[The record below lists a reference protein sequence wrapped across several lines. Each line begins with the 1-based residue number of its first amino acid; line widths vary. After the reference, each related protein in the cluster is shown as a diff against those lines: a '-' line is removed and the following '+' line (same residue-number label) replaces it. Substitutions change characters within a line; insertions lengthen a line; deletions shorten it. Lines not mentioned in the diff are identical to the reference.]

1 MFYLLSTKN
10 GIGFELW
17 GSYEDLSSL
26 YNSFDGLWNNEDFLD
41 RPGFKSRETIIASM
55 LYDIRKTFQ
64 GNRLERTGTHFHFND
79 TPYFGC
85 RISWVDGLFFL
96 HAVRYNARYFNI
108 NKLQLSNLLQLE
120 YWLEKAMYS
129 YDPNGAVN
137 LSHYITGGIDA
148 SNDCLYIYMRRIN
161 LDYFLLNGGKKAFRQ
176 LPELLKKACFGTS
189 EYLAY
194 KTELEKDA
202 KKLNTIASNLELDD
216 DTFDYDSVKW

>member
-26 YNSFDGLWNNEDFLD
+26 YYSFDGLWNNEEYLD
-41 RPGFKSRETIIASM
+41 RPDFNSRESIITSM
-55 LYDIRKTFQ
+55 LYNIRKTFQ
-64 GNRLERTGTHFHFND
+64 GNRLERKGTHFHFND

-85 RISWVDGLFFL
+85 RISWIHGLFFL
-96 HAVRYNARYFNI
+96 HAVRYNTRYFNI
-108 NKLQLSNLLQLE
+108 NKLQLANLLQLE

-129 YDPNGAVN
+129 YDPVGAVN
-137 LSHYITGGIDA
+137 LSRYITGGIDA

-161 LDYFLLNGGKKAFRQ
+161 LDFFLLNGGKKAFRQ

-194 KTELEKDA
+194 RTELEEDA
-202 KKLNTIASNLELDD
+202 KKLKTIAPKLELDD
-216 DTFDYDSVKW
+216 DTFDYDRVKW